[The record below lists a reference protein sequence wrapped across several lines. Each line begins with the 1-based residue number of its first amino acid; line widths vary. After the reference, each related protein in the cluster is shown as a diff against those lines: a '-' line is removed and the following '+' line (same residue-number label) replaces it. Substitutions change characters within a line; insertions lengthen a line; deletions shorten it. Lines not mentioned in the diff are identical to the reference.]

1 MKFDELKANAEAR
14 WTGFKVKAKVKA
26 HEAWEWACTHR
37 EEATT
42 IVTLGVMAIGA
53 IGKEARRID
62 RKMAIKHE
70 QDLKDL
76 YVYDR
81 SLGIYHELRRKL
93 RPSEVREIDAR
104 RQQGESMTSILSS
117 MRVLK

>member
-1 MKFDELKANAEAR
+1 MKIEDVKANATAK
-14 WTGFKVKAKVKA
+14 WIGFKVKAKAKA
-26 HEAWEWACTHR
+26 HEVWDWACTHR

-53 IGKEARRID
+53 VGKECRRLD
-62 RKMAIKHE
+62 RKHDLKKE
-70 QDLKDL
+70 QELKDL

-104 RQQGESMTSILSS
+104 RQAGESMTSILSS
-117 MRVLK
+117 MRVLR